1 MKEESRI
8 RPNVQ
13 LPNADKKC
21 SSVALSEAAELFPKD
36 DQEPKQNDSPEATPY
51 TDTREVA
58 LKEERVVSFDD
69 QNRVKKENFSKLL
82 APQDENQNRI
92 KPNTDCLV
100 DEVVEAKVDPIVTV
114 SDHEEPISFNANRKK
129 KEDALR
135 KHNRY

>member
-8 RPNVQ
+8 KPNVQ

-21 SSVALSEAAELFPKD
+21 SRVALSEAAELFPKD
-36 DQEPKQNDSPEATPY
+36 DQEPKQSDSPEATPY
-51 TDTREVA
+51 TDTKEVA
-58 LKEERVVSFDD
+58 LREERVVSFGD
-69 QNRVKKENFSKLL
+69 QNRVEKENFSKLL
-82 APQDENQNRI
+82 APQDQNQNLI

-100 DEVVEAKVDPIVTV
+100 DEVTEAKVDLIVAV
-114 SDHEEPISFNANRKK
+114 SEEPIPFNDNRKK

>member
-1 MKEESRI
+1 M
-8 RPNVQ
+8 Q

-21 SSVALSEAAELFPKD
+21 SRVALSEAAELFPKD

-51 TDTREVA
+51 TDTKEVA
-58 LKEERVVSFDD
+58 LKEETVVSFGD

-82 APQDENQNRI
+82 APQDENQNLM
-92 KPNTDCLV
+92 KPNADCLV
-100 DEVVEAKVDPIVTV
+100 DEVTESKVDLIVAV
-114 SDHEEPISFNANRKK
+114 SEEPISFNDNRKK

>member
-1 MKEESRI
+1 M
-8 RPNVQ
+8 Q

-21 SSVALSEAAELFPKD
+21 SRVALSEAAELFPKV

-51 TDTREVA
+51 TDTKEVA
-58 LKEERVVSFDD
+58 LKEERVVSFGD

-82 APQDENQNRI
+82 APQDENQNLM
-92 KPNTDCLV
+92 KPNADCLV
-100 DEVVEAKVDPIVTV
+100 DEVTESKVDLIVAV
-114 SDHEEPISFNANRKK
+114 SEEPISFNDNRKK